1 MLTNS
6 QPDDL
11 DEAQEQVLNTNDLG
25 TAASETVSTA
35 AAPANQASAA
45 ANDDDD
51 DEEEDEEEDDD
62 ENVLGDD
69 DDEDEDEEEDDEA
82 RKASKCVLYIASLCR
97 LSHNCCP
104 KPCKSPWHYL
114 WIKITHK

>member
-82 RKASKCVLYIASLCR
+82 RKASKCVLLHYVGYLITAVLSLINH
-97 LSHNCCP
+97 LGTIYGSKLHTN
-104 KPCKSPWHYL
+104 L
-114 WIKITHK
+114 